1 MYLEKTWIIEKSPWE
16 LSMKINLYQIIIVTI
31 SSVMLFQGIKE
42 FVKRESGQ
50 TFLKFMVR
58 VVVWGGMAIIAV
70 YPNSMA
76 FVSRILGFKE
86 NMNAVVI
93 IGFLLIFIIIFRLL
107 RAIERIEQNIAIF
120 SFYFFLVS
128 ENDSE
133 Q

>member
-1 MYLEKTWIIEKSPWE
+1 ME
-16 LSMKINLYQIIIVTI
+16 INLYQIIILTI

-58 VVVWGGMAIIAV
+58 IVVWGGMAVIAV
-70 YPNSMA
+70 YPDSMIL
-76 FVSRILGFKE
+76 VSKILGFKE

-107 RAIERIEQNIAIF
+107 RAIERIEQNIAIL
-120 SFYFFLVS
+120 SRQQDVTN
-128 ENDSE
+128 EKNAE
-133 Q
+133 EK